1 MMRSMLYAMCSN
13 ANAMRLLRVAHLH
26 HATRSPPLA
35 CLALLV
41 AHACVAS
48 GGARAADLAFR
59 TQEIAADLTI
69 GYATTLLD
77 MNGDRR
83 TDIVVVDAHRVVWYE
98 NPGWQVHTIIEE
110 RTKRDNV
117 CIAAHDVDG
126 DGRIDFA
133 LGADWKP
140 FNTASGGTI
149 QWLRQGASADA
160 WEVYPIAEEPTTHR
174 MRWIDVAGDGRPELV
189 VVPLMGRG
197 TTKPEWA
204 ENGVRVLSF
213 TVPADPTRDRWPVA
227 VLDDGMHVTHN
238 FCPTDF
244 DGDGRDEILCT
255 SFEGVNLLARADGGR
270 WSRTLIGTGN
280 QRTSPNRGAS
290 EIKRGRLGGG
300 GDYIATIEP
309 WHGEQVV
316 AYSRPPAGEPLWNRR
331 VIDEDLKWG
340 HAVWCAN
347 LDDDPDEELIIGI
360 RDHKDAT
367 WRSGVRIYDPEPAA
381 DAGTVNWQRTLLD
394 PAGVAVEDLA
404 AADLDADGRID
415 IVAVGR
421 ATKNVRIY
429 WNETGK

>member
-1 MMRSMLYAMCSN
+1 MADYAGLIGRGL
-13 ANAMRLLRVAHLH
+13 AAAFPGVHAMPRH
-26 HATRSPPLA
+26 HPLPLSASILAA
-35 CLALLV
+35 CLALHGL
-41 AHACVAS
+41 AACGFVFA
-48 GGARAADLAFR
+48 GEFAFR
-59 TQEIAADLTI
+59 TQQIAADLTI

-83 TDIVVVDAHRVVWYE
+83 TDIVVVDADRVVWYE
-98 NPGWQVHTIIEE
+98 NPDWQVHTIIEAQ
-110 RTKRDNV
+110 TKRDNV
-117 CIAAHDVDG
+117 CIAAHDIDG

-140 FNTASGGTI
+140 FNTAARGTI
-149 QWLRQGASADA
+149 QWLRQGASPDAA
-160 WEVYPIAEEPTTHR
+160 WEVLPIAEEPTTHR
-174 MRWIDVAGDGRPELV
+174 MRWIDTGGDTRPELV
-189 VVPLMGRG
+189 VVPLMGRD

-204 ENGVRVLSF
+204 ERGVRVLSF
-213 TVPADPTRDRWPVA
+213 TVPADPTRDRWPVE

-244 DGDGRDEILCT
+244 DGDGKDEILCT
-255 SFEGVNLLARADGGR
+255 SFEGVNLLARAAGGGR
-270 WSRTLIGTGN
+270 WTRTLIGAGN
-280 QRTSPNRGAS
+280 QHTSPNRGAS
-290 EIKRGRLGGG
+290 EIKRGMLGGG

-316 AYSRPPAGEPLWNRR
+316 AYSRPVAGETLWNRR

-347 LDDDPDEELIIGI
+347 LDGDADEELIVGI
-360 RDHKDAT
+360 RDHKDDT
-367 WRSGVRIYDPEPAA
+367 WRSGVRIYDPQPPA
-381 DAGTVNWQRTLLD
+381 GEGWQRTLLD

-421 ATKNVRIY
+421 ATRNVRIY